1 MGVLKQSVTE
11 LCDTFDYCL
20 VSQPFRK
27 SDKQKRA
34 DGNQSEFRV
43 LRPCD
48 DNWRFFPIE
57 FLCASSYAT
66 IKRIDIIVV
75 YFHQDLRHRT
85 ARKSFRNYFINK
97 KFLSETFALYRRIAQ
112 WYKIVELSFL
122 LLKLPRKND
131 VTRLDV
137 IIIRYF
143 NRFWSPTSERAET
156 TIRICFGPKNL
167 IILAARIRTYLVRR
181 KN

>member
-1 MGVLKQSVTE
+1 MQKHFRVNFDPYLSFYFTQPPRCMGVLKQSVTE

-27 SDKQKRA
+27 SDNQKRA

-66 IKRIDIIVV
+66 IKRINIIVV

-85 ARKSFRNYFINK
+85 ARKSFRNYFMNK
-97 KFLSETFALYRRIAQ
+97 KFLSETFALSSDSA
-112 WYKIVELSFL
+112 V
-122 LLKLPRKND
+122 
-131 VTRLDV
+131 V
-137 IIIRYF
+137 
-143 NRFWSPTSERAET
+143 
-156 TIRICFGPKNL
+156 
-167 IILAARIRTYLVRR
+167 
-181 KN
+181 